1 MVTNRI
7 HSVLNP
13 GSVGRSVGRPAGWPC
28 QFLSVAVSVC
38 LFLVSTSREGRQAS
52 LGYWQAIIR
61 LDKKTDVSIW
71 GSSPSRA
78 ANSGYNPRVCR
89 EQRRAKLRNKV
100 ENGGVSLVFRSGY
113 LHGDH
118 REGKQREIA
127 MKGERKRDMSRWYYY
142 DVWGGFWF
150 LAIV

>member
-28 QFLSVAVSVC
+28 QFFLSLSLSAC
-38 LFLVSTSREGRQAS
+38 FGLHYERGLVGRQAS

-61 LDKKTDVSIW
+61 LDKKTDVSLS
-71 GSSPSRA
+71 GALPSRA
-78 ANSGYNPRVCR
+78 ANFGYNPRVCR

-127 MKGERKRDMSRWYYY
+127 MTGEREICLVGITTMCG
-142 DVWGGFWF
+142 VGFGF
-150 LAIV
+150 

>member
-1 MVTNRI
+1 MY
-7 HSVLNP
+7 
-13 GSVGRSVGRPAGWPC
+13 
-28 QFLSVAVSVC
+28 LSGA
-38 LFLVSTSREGRQAS
+38 L
-52 LGYWQAIIR
+52 
-61 LDKKTDVSIW
+61 
-71 GSSPSRA
+71 PSRA

-127 MKGERKRDMSRWYYY
+127 MTGESVREICLVGITTMCG
-142 DVWGGFWF
+142 VGFSF
-150 LAIV
+150 